1 MPLCWHCGALGLLE
15 RQSMQVESWMQAV
28 ISEQQLAPR
37 QLLHESSGVLA
48 PLLQI
53 GARHS
58 FWQPFWEQLSRFA
71 RPPCPPGNFWLHDW
85 MQASSLHW
93 LRHARRLPQGV
104 PGAHWL
110 SASQQ
115 FVSAQLWQL
124 GSGLTTEP
132 PQLVVQV
139 AVDHVVVVVV
149 HHVVVVVVPDAV
161 QVHDVVVVLVPVVPP
176 EPSSGVSTTTLP
188 PQAASMARSEAAGS
202 QARR

>member
-1 MPLCWHCGALGLLE
+1 
-15 RQSMQVESWMQAV
+15 MQVESWMQLV

-37 QLLHESSGVLA
+37 QLLHESIGVLA
-48 PLLQI
+48 PLSQI
-53 GARHS
+53 GAMHS
-58 FWQPFWEQLSRFA
+58 LWQLFWEQSSTFA
-71 RPPCPPGNFWLHDW
+71 RAPCPPGNFWRHDCT
-85 MQASSLHW
+85 QASSLHW
-93 LRHARRLPQGV
+93 LRQARRLPQGV

-115 FVSAQLWQL
+115 LFCAQLWQL

-139 AVDHVVVVVV
+139 AVDHVVVVVN
-149 HHVVVVVVPDAV
+149 HVVVVVENDSV

-188 PQAASMARSEAAGS
+188 PQAAIMARSEAAGS